1 MDVSP
6 PTSSFPSGH
15 TSASVALYLGIALL
29 LVLRARDGR
38 MKATWWTL
46 LVLVP
51 VGVAMTRMY
60 RGMHHPSDVVA
71 SFLNGGVCVLI
82 MARAVLDRGVRW
94 GREHVGGA
102 RSRAPRPRPATGR
115 RPRPAPINRR

>member
-1 MDVSP
+1 
-6 PTSSFPSGH
+6 
-15 TSASVALYLGIALL
+15 
-29 LVLRARDGR
+29 
-38 MKATWWTL
+38 
-46 LVLVP
+46 
-51 VGVAMTRMY
+51 
-60 RGMHHPSDVVA
+60 VVA